1 VLVGCTSGKLK
12 GVPERLGIVTMFH
25 LDFLVVALGKVIEVL
40 REVTGELASMITDNQ
55 MLMQENARL
64 ESGIL

>member
-1 VLVGCTSGKLK
+1 
-12 GVPERLGIVTMFH
+12 MFH